1 MPRPTHTAD
10 FPFAAAVTTERTIG
24 EARNL
29 VARRP
34 EIERIDAAN
43 LEFAPGS
50 ALLALLADDRPP
62 PSTPNLLLPRLADSA
77 PAPATPG

>member
-34 EIERIDAAN
+34 EIERT
-43 LEFAPGS
+43 P
-50 ALLALLADDRPP
+50 LLAVVDR
-62 PSTPNLLLPRLADSA
+62 SV
-77 PAPATPG
+77 GQEH